1 MNVHD
6 ELNIMQKNADT
17 PKLPA
22 ILHALKLKYESEI
35 AIIAKTNIDVYLNNA
50 VGVGEHPTIVEAV
63 ELELKKVDSAQ
74 AMLDVIAKHY
84 V

>member
-6 ELNIMQKNADT
+6 ELNIMQKDADV

-35 AIIAKTNIDVYLNNA
+35 AIAKTNLDVYLNNS
-50 VGVGEHPTIVEAV
+50 VGVGEHSTIVEASEV
-63 ELELKKVDSAQ
+63 ELKKIDAAQ

>member
-6 ELNIMQKNADT
+6 ELIHKKNDNT
-17 PKLPA
+17 PQLPA
-22 ILHALKLKYESEI
+22 IINALKLKYESEI
-35 AIIAKTNIDVYLNNA
+35 AIAKTNIDVYLNNA

>member
-22 ILHALKLKYESEI
+22 ILHALKLKYEMMPNNNSCKI
-35 AIIAKTNIDVYLNNA
+35 FAKI
-50 VGVGEHPTIVEAV
+50 E
-63 ELELKKVDSAQ
+63 
-74 AMLDVIAKHY
+74 
-84 V
+84 

>member
-1 MNVHD
+1 MD
-6 ELNIMQKNADT
+6 AKRKELMLKQRMINAAR
-17 PKLPA
+17 KHA
-22 ILHALKLKYESEI
+22 EAEIELH
-35 AIIAKTNIDVYLNNA
+35 KTNIDVYLNNA

>member
-6 ELNIMQKNADT
+6 ELIHEKNDNT
-17 PKLPA
+17 PQLPA
-22 ILHALKLKYESEI
+22 IINALKLKYESEI
-35 AIIAKTNIDVYLNNA
+35 AIAKTNIDVYLNNS

-63 ELELKKVDSAQ
+63 ELELKKVDAAQ
-74 AMLDVIAKHY
+74 AMLDVIEKQY

>member
-6 ELNIMQKNADT
+6 ELNIMQKDADV

-35 AIIAKTNIDVYLNNA
+35 AIAKTNIDVYLNNA

-63 ELELKKVDSAQ
+63 ELELKKVDAAQ

>member
-6 ELNIMQKNADT
+6 ELIHEKNDNT
-17 PKLPA
+17 PQLPA
-22 ILHALKLKYESEI
+22 IINALKLKYESEI
-35 AIIAKTNIDVYLNNA
+35 AIAKTNIDVYLNNS

-63 ELELKKVDSAQ
+63 ELELKKVDAAQ
-74 AMLDVIAKHY
+74 AMLDVIEKHY

>member
-6 ELNIMQKNADT
+6 ELIHEKNDNT
-17 PKLPA
+17 PQLPA
-22 ILHALKLKYESEI
+22 IINALKLKYESEI
-35 AIIAKTNIDVYLNNA
+35 AIAKTNIDVYLNNS

-63 ELELKKVDSAQ
+63 ELELKKVDAAQ

>member
-6 ELNIMQKNADT
+6 ELIHEKNDNT
-17 PKLPA
+17 PQLPA
-22 ILHALKLKYESEI
+22 IINALKLKYESEI
-35 AIIAKTNIDVYLNNA
+35 AIAKTNIDVYLNNA

>member
-35 AIIAKTNIDVYLNNA
+35 AIYSKN
-50 VGVGEHPTIVEAV
+50 
-63 ELELKKVDSAQ
+63 
-74 AMLDVIAKHY
+74 
-84 V
+84 

>member
-6 ELNIMQKNADT
+6 ELNIMQKHADV

-22 ILHALKLKYESEI
+22 ILHALTLKYESEI
-35 AIIAKTNIDVYLNNA
+35 AIAKTNIDVYLNNA

-63 ELELKKVDSAQ
+63 ELELKKVDAAQ
-74 AMLDVIAKHY
+74 AMLDVIARHY
-84 V
+84 L

>member
-22 ILHALKLKYESEI
+22 ILHALKLKYDSEI
-35 AIIAKTNIDVYLNNA
+35 AIPKTNIDVYLNNA
-50 VGVGEHPTIVEAV
+50 VGVGEHPTI
-63 ELELKKVDSAQ
+63 L
-74 AMLDVIAKHY
+74 
-84 V
+84 